1 MNTRFTFGLLSVVFT
16 LSVQARTWTEV
27 ATGRTVNA
35 DFVKVD
41 GDNVVIRLQG
51 GTTTKI
57 ALARLSE
64 ADQAFVKEQAAVV
77 KPTGLGTENDAKSN
91 DIARE
96 MIGVWK
102 GYMANSDGS
111 PHGEIQLAITE
122 KEITATNPRGGGLMG
137 IGSYSLSGG
146 SGKTRRIDAKGT
158 SSGQYEGKTYEGVL
172 TVEGKTLKWC
182 SANDNP
188 NSKRPDK
195 FQTDTQAGQFLMVLE
210 KQ

>member
-1 MNTRFTFGLLSVVFT
+1 MITRFAWGLLSVVFT
-16 LSVQARTWTEV
+16 FSVQARTWTEL

-41 GDNVVIRLQG
+41 GDNVVIRLPG
-51 GTTTKI
+51 GATSKI

-64 ADQAFVKEQAAVV
+64 ADQTFVREQAAAANT
-77 KPTGLGTENDAKSN
+77 PGPETGDDSKST
-91 DIARE
+91 DIKRG
-96 MIGVWK
+96 MIGIWK

-111 PHGEIQLAITE
+111 PHGEIQLEITE

-158 SSGQYEGKTYEGVL
+158 SSGQYEGKTYEGIL
-172 TVEGKTLKWC
+172 EVEGKTLKWC

-188 NSKRPDK
+188 NSKRPSK
-195 FQTDTQAGQFLMVLE
+195 MQTDTQAGQFLMVLE